1 MMSQCVLVLSPMKY
15 TASMMQIS
23 VCVKMHLFADIFF
36 LLKMIK
42 MDKNKTDHV
51 GASTFINVLKALIII
66 QSFRQSFSQTKS
78 WKLILVSEEVWKIE
92 IKSGNNAKKCLEI

>member
-1 MMSQCVLVLSPMKY
+1 
-15 TASMMQIS
+15 
-23 VCVKMHLFADIFF
+23 
-36 LLKMIK
+36 